1 MTSATKKVLPF
12 AFDTEGNVVVNP
24 EDIVFVERT
33 NHKNSAG
40 MNGYITRHTEAG
52 NPLLC
57 IKKALIQDLFPGET
71 KFDFSRG
78 QHPNEAWLKITPNK
92 RGVKLVG
99 ALYFSIGSI
108 VPRDRIKAG
117 DRHDVELHPRTDALY
132 VKLPWELIK

>member
-33 NHKNSAG
+33 VSRRSPKNTA
-40 MNGYITRHTEAG
+40 YITRHSEVG
-52 NPLLC
+52 NSLLC
-57 IKKALIQDLFPGET
+57 IKKSLVQEMFPNET

-78 QHPNEAWLKITPNK
+78 QHPNEQWLKITPNK

-108 VPRDRIKAG
+108 VPRERIKSG
-117 DRHDVELHPRTDALY
+117 ERHEVELHPRADALY

>member
-24 EDIVFVERT
+24 EEMVFVERT
-33 NHKNSAG
+33 TSRQRSKETA
-40 MNGYITRHTEAG
+40 YITRHTEAG
-52 NPLLC
+52 NSLLC
-57 IKKALIQDLFPGET
+57 IKKGLVAEMFPNET

-108 VPRDRIKAG
+108 VPRERVKAG
-117 DRHDVELHPRTDALY
+117 ERHEVELHPRTDALY
-132 VKLPWELIK
+132 VKLPWNLIK

>member
-1 MTSATKKVLPF
+1 MTSLATVFPF
-12 AFDTEGNVVVNP
+12 SSENP
-24 EDIVFVERT
+24 EDIVFVDRETHRR
-33 NHKNSAG
+33 NGAVSA
-40 MNGYITRHTEAG
+40 YVTRHSEAG

-57 IKKALIQDLFPGET
+57 IKKTLVNDLFPNET

-108 VPRDRIKAG
+108 VPRERIKSG
-117 DRHDVELHPRTDALY
+117 ERFDVELHPRADALY